1 MKDKLIP
8 AVKISQGERDILLF
22 GLSAKFLREICY
34 FNSNNSPCLDI
45 GRSREIAKYITSEE
59 DAVLADS
66 VIVNIELE
74 KFNLTLEDVFHDN
87 QLDLKKIIEA
97 ESKIK
102 PAHPALKGKIAFV
115 IEGQEKLKAFES
127 IDKDIPLVVTA
138 TVNLSLA
145 EVVELFIK
153 SNPRR
158 TLITMVFDGLGITKE
173 VFPQYFRLFKITER
187 LNKDIESPFYDS
199 IGVAGFGMERGFI
212 SQAAIITS
220 IEKSGIEDTIRKLG
234 LSRNNRDVLYDVIW
248 NFFKAVQKEY
258 RNDWTRGGSLT
269 KSSAIRTLFLIMNN
283 ALTDIISNNREFSVE
298 EIRKYLR
305 KINKEHFP
313 CLFQAGNQ

>member
-1 MKDKLIP
+1 MKNKLIP

-22 GLSAKFLREICY
+22 GLPAKFLREICY
-34 FNSNNSPCLDI
+34 FNPNNSPCLDI
-45 GRSREIAKYITSEE
+45 SRSREIAKYVASEE
-59 DAVLADS
+59 DAILADN

-74 KFNLTLEDVFHDN
+74 RFNLTLDDVFYNN

-145 EVVELFIK
+145 EVVELFMK

-158 TLITMVFDGLGITKE
+158 SLITMVFDGLGITKE

-199 IGVAGFGMERGFI
+199 IGVAGFGMKRGFI
-212 SQAAIITS
+212 SQAAIITA
-220 IEKSGIEDTIRKLG
+220 IEKSEIEKTIKELG
-234 LSRNNRDVLYDVIW
+234 LSRKDVLYDVIW
-248 NFFKAVQKEY
+248 NFFKAVQKEFKTAWGK
-258 RNDWTRGGSLT
+258 DGFLT
-269 KSSAIRTLFLIMNN
+269 KPNAIRALFFLMND
-283 ALTDIISNNREFSVE
+283 ALVEIVSNNREFSVE
-298 EIRKYLR
+298 EIQKYLR